1 MGPDSNVYVFVS
13 ADGTLR
19 GLSRL
24 SDGGNLPQSDG
35 ITWLRNDTIPLTL
48 SALGKFIENPD
59 VAMVNLIMGGYHI
72 VRRGAQAVP
81 FPRAHR
87 QSS

>member
-1 MGPDSNVYVFVS
+1 MSPDSNVYVFVS
-13 ADGTLR
+13 ADATLR

-24 SDGGNLPQSDG
+24 SDGGNLPQPDG
-35 ITWLRNDTIPLTL
+35 ITWLPNDTIPLTL
-48 SALGKFIENPD
+48 SALGKLVENPD

-72 VRRGAQAVP
+72 VRQGAQAVP